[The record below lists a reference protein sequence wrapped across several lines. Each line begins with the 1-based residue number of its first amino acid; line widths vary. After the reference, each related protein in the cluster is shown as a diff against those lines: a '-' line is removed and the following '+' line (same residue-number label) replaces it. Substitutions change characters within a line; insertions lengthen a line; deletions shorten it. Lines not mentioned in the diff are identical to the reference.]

1 MQRLTGVLG
10 ALSLLILTVAAQAA
24 SIPGAG
30 SCGLREHAEA
40 WMKDAG
46 AHSPGYSLVDVV
58 DPRNGEVIGQLEMS
72 FWSNDAGE
80 TAVVSFRIIDDPQ
93 RGLVP
98 FGCVLLRG
106 EGNQSAPIFVPRK
119 GV

>member
-1 MQRLTGVLG
+1 MNRLARILG
-10 ALSLLILTVAAQAA
+10 ALSLVFLTGPVLAA
-24 SIPGAG
+24 SIPGPG
-30 SCGLREHAEA
+30 SCGMREHADE
-40 WMKDAG
+40 WMKAAG

-58 DPRNGEVIGQLEMS
+58 DPRNGQVIGQLEMS

-106 EGNQSAPIFVPRK
+106 DGNQSAPIFVPRK
-119 GV
+119 GA